1 MLIVNVNEPEI
12 VKACEECGI
21 PYRVESFS
29 PGDIKNVT
37 ETFVIERKGFHD
49 FWSSMVDRRIY
60 EQTKEMYE
68 TYSAN
73 RYVFVEVGSL
83 EDLCEEHK
91 QNINWIYS
99 LFGEIENW
107 NVKFREY
114 NNMNDLVRKAYSLH
128 VKLGSERK
136 VRDRIVKLYGLTVA
150 EKALSQF
157 PGIGKD
163 KAKAMLKESVNLLT
177 LVNDL
182 YNAPDNL
189 AIVKGIKVGGKI
201 LTSLREEL
209 ERHHD

>member
-12 VKACEECGI
+12 EKACQECRI
-21 PYRVESFS
+21 PFRVEAFQ
-29 PGDIKNVT
+29 PGDIKNEA

-49 FWSSMVDRRIY
+49 FWSSMVDRRVY

-73 RYVFVEVGSL
+73 RYVFVETGTL
-83 EDLCEEHK
+83 EDLIEEHP

-114 NNMNDLVRKAYSLH
+114 TSMKDLVRKAYSLDK
-128 VKLGSERK
+128 KLGSERK
-136 VRDRIVKLYGLTVA
+136 VRDRIVKLYGLTIA

-157 PGIGKD
+157 PGLGKE
-163 KAKAMLKESVNLLT
+163 KAKALLKERGNLLT
-177 LVNDL
+177 IINDL
-182 YNAPDNL
+182 YNDPDKL
-189 AIVKGIKVGGKI
+189 AEVKGIKVGGKI
-201 LTSLREEL
+201 LTSFREEL
-209 ERHHD
+209 ERVHE